1 MSSPF
6 VVERLR
12 DPRAKSR
19 PLDSMTPPLDSP
31 LAGQSLSNEVL
42 PPDTSA
48 DVRVNFGD
56 DVAEEITT

>member
-12 DPRAKSR
+12 DPRAKPR
-19 PLDSMTPPLDSP
+19 PPRLDDASLDSP

-42 PPDTSA
+42 PHIRRR
-48 DVRVNFGD
+48 RVNFGD